1 MKFLQNHKRW
11 LIGGFA
17 ISAMALIVW
26 LVGPLID
33 IGDPRLFEA
42 PGRRGFIIILIVL
55 SWLSWEG
62 VRLWRQRRS
71 NRELIDQLGQVED
84 PDAAQSREEAEALRG
99 RFTEALDTLKSTRLG
114 GGARMLYQLPW
125 YMFIGA
131 PGSGKTTALVNSGL
145 KFPLAQAGVGG
156 AALGGIGGT
165 RNCDWWFTDDAVLI
179 DTAGRYTTQ
188 DSNAKVDQA
197 AWGAFLDLL
206 KRYRPRQPINGI
218 LVTLSIGDLLTQEA
232 GERES
237 YARVVRQRIEDLQ
250 RHLGLQFPV
259 YVFVTKCDLIS
270 GFNEFF
276 SGWNAEQRAQV
287 WGTTFDFDL
296 KTRTAGDAIE
306 GFSKTFPGLVTR
318 LNQLLL
324 DRLQDE
330 RDPERRVDLYSFP
343 QQFASIGPLVT
354 EFLEA
359 AFSDSKYSIKP
370 IVRGLYFTS
379 GTQQGAPID
388 RVLASL
394 ANALALGGAG
404 SRKGV
409 PQGMAKSYF
418 IQKVLTQ
425 VVFPEAGLAGHSEQR
440 EQRLRLLNWGLIGL
454 CGLLGIGLTIAW
466 TASYLNN
473 REGLQRAE
481 AVAQSARASLVAVPA
496 PSDND
501 LPVLV
506 DALNQLQKIPIS
518 IHDPV
523 DQPVL
528 AMRWGLY
535 QGRKV
540 DDQVQERFRFAL
552 QQGLLPRIA
561 LQLERIMAA
570 PQSKPEYVYAALKT
584 YIMLYERE
592 RLERGFFMSSVSDLW
607 GSMGMDA
614 GVRELAVSQLR
625 ALIEA
630 GDLQVERFHPRNRAL
645 ETSAR
650 ERVAGLSLSDRTYNN
665 LLRLSEAGGAAPLR
679 LSELVGP
686 SGVAVFERTSGV
698 SMSEPVPLIFTR
710 EGYRKVAKPRIR
722 ELVTELGAEEAWVL
736 GRRSSGMSDSDII
749 EVEGVVQRRLLVE
762 YQSFWQGVLSD
773 LRVRRI
779 DGIKTA
785 MSTAQTLGQSD
796 SPLKRL
802 VTAVADQTRLSTPDL
817 QAEAGA
823 AAGEAAVRKLK
834 ETATSATSGIFGS
847 QAAQIIDRATHVRG
861 APARSPEQDLE
872 EQFSHLR
879 RLVGDGKSGDID
891 SALTLI
897 NEIYNELV
905 AMQQKISSG
914 QGIVEIP
921 QIFGRAEGQ
930 ATRYGDPVTKAIL
943 ALSSYAKR
951 EASGGVQKEVK
962 VGVGGASSVCQ
973 RAIPGRYPFSRSAAQ
988 DVGVQDFVNVFK
1000 VGGDLDTYFQS
1011 NLAQYVDKS
1020 GGVWRLKASGEGAP
1034 PVSAGTLRQFQNAEV
1049 IRTAFLSGGAAASV
1063 VVDVSVVSGD
1073 AEVGLDYDGANHKLR
1088 VGSGSARLAWPA
1100 RPGIQLSI
1108 NGQPAVSADG
1118 AWALFRLIDK
1128 GARDPSSTGDRI
1140 RVGYAAASGS
1150 RAVLEVRAGSAAFNP
1165 FRLRELDSFGCPR
1178 E

>member
-1 MKFLQNHKRW
+1 VKFLQNHKRW
-11 LIGGFA
+11 LIGAFA
-17 ISAMALIVW
+17 IFAAALIIW

-33 IGDPRLFEA
+33 IGDPRLLEA
-42 PGRRGFIIILIVL
+42 PARRGIIILLIL
-55 SWLSWEG
+55 LGWLSWEG
-62 VRLWRQRRS
+62 RRLWRERQS
-71 NRELIDQLGQVED
+71 NRELIDQLGQAED
-84 PDAAQSREEAEALRG
+84 PDVAQSREEAEALRG
-99 RFTEALDTLKSTRLG
+99 RFTEALSTLKSVKL
-114 GGARMLYQLPW
+114 GGARLLYQLPW

-145 KFPLAQAGVGG
+145 KFPLAQGGVGG

-165 RNCDWWFTDDAVLI
+165 RNCDWWFADDAVLI

-218 LVTLSIGDLLTQEA
+218 LVTLSISDLLTQDA
-232 GERES
+232 KERTL
-237 YARVVRQRIEDLQ
+237 YAHVVRQRIEDLQ

-259 YVFVTKCDLIS
+259 YVLVTKCDLIS

-276 SGWNAEQRAQV
+276 SGWDAEQRAQV
-287 WGTTFDFDL
+287 WGATFDFDL
-296 KTRTAGDAIE
+296 TTRIAGDAGP
-306 GFSKTFPGLVTR
+306 GFSKAFHELVTR

-324 DRLQDE
+324 ERLQNE
-330 RDPERRVDLYSFP
+330 RDAERRVDLYSFP
-343 QQFASIGPLVT
+343 QQFAAIGPLVS
-354 EFLEA
+354 EFLET
-359 AFSDSKYSIKP
+359 AFSDSIYSTKP
-370 IVRGLYFTS
+370 IVRGVYFTS

-394 ANALALGGAG
+394 ANSLSLDGSG

-409 PQGMAKSYF
+409 PPGMAKSYF

-440 EQRLRLLNWGLIGL
+440 ERRLRLLNWGLVGL
-454 CGLLGIGLTIAW
+454 YSVLGIGLMVAW
-466 TASYLNN
+466 TVSYLNN
-473 REGLQRAE
+473 RAGLQRADA
-481 AVAQSARASLVAVPA
+481 AVQSTRASLAAVPA
-496 PSDND
+496 PGDND

-506 DALNQLQKIPIS
+506 DALNQLQKIPTF
-518 IHDPV
+518 IHEPV
-523 DQPVL
+523 DRPEL
-528 AMRWGLY
+528 EMRWGLY
-535 QGRKV
+535 QGQKV
-540 DDQVQERFRFAL
+540 DDQIQERFRFAL

-570 PQSKPEYVYAALKT
+570 PQSKPEHVYAALKT
-584 YIMLYERE
+584 YLMLYESK
-592 RLERGFFMSSVSDLW
+592 RLEREFFTSSVSDLW
-607 GSMGMDA
+607 SSIGVDA
-614 GVRELAVSQLR
+614 GVRAVAASQLR
-625 ALIEA
+625 TLIET
-630 GDLQVERFHPRNRAL
+630 GDLQVARFHPLNTAL
-645 ETSAR
+645 VTSAQ
-650 ERVAGLSLSDRTYNN
+650 ERVAGLSLSDRAYN
-665 LLRLSEAGGAAPLR
+665 LLRLSATGEGAPLR
-679 LSELVGP
+679 LSELLGP
-686 SGVAVFERTSGV
+686 SGVAVLERSSGV
-698 SMSEPVPLIFTR
+698 SLSEPVPFIFTR

-722 ELVTELGAEEAWVL
+722 ELVTELGAEEVWVL
-736 GRRSSGMSDSDII
+736 GGRSSGLGRGDVS
-749 EVEGVVQRRLLVE
+749 EVERVVQRRLLAD

-773 LRVRRI
+773 IRVRRI

-802 VTAVADQTRLSTPDL
+802 VMAVADQTRLSTPDV
-817 QAEAGA
+817 QVEASS

-834 ETATSATSGIFGS
+834 ETAASTTSGIFGS
-847 QAAQIIDRATHVRG
+847 QAVQIIDGAAQARG
-861 APARSPEQDLE
+861 APGRSPEQELE
-872 EQFSHLR
+872 EQFAHLR

-891 SALTLI
+891 SALALI

-914 QGIVEIP
+914 QGIIEIP
-921 QIFGRAEGQ
+921 QTFGRAEGQ
-930 ATRYGDPVTKAIL
+930 ATRYGDPITKAIL
-943 ALSSYAKR
+943 ALSAYAKR
-951 EASGGVQKEVK
+951 EASGGVQKEVRA
-962 VGVGGASSVCQ
+962 GVGGASSVCQ
-973 RAIPGRYPFSRSAAQ
+973 RAIPGRYPFSRNAAQ

-1000 VGGDLDTYFQS
+1000 AGGDLDAYFQS
-1011 NLAQYVDKS
+1011 NLASYVDKS

-1049 IRTAFLSGGAAASV
+1049 IRTAFLGGGAAASV

-1073 AEVGLDYDGANHKLR
+1073 AEVGVDYDGTNHKLR

-1100 RPGIQLSI
+1100 RPGIQLSM
-1108 NGQPAVSADG
+1108 NGQQVASADG

-1128 GARDPSSTGDRI
+1128 GSKDPSSTGDRV
-1140 RVGYAAASGS
+1140 RVGYVGASGS

-1165 FRLRELDSFGCPR
+1165 FRLRELESFGCPK